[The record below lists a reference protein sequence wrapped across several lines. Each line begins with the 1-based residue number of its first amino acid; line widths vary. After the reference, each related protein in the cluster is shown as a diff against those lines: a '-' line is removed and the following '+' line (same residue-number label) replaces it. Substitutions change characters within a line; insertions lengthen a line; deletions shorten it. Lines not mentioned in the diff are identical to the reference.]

1 MLELPKCFELSEVK
15 MAGWGDAGQVA
26 GVGFG
31 TVFIVLI
38 TLAVAVLISGAIV
51 HRIGKKAGPKD
62 EES

>member
-1 MLELPKCFELSEVK
+1 

-51 HRIGKKAGPKD
+51 HRISKKAGTKD